1 MATKNEK
8 GLFVK
13 NPHFWRIPR
22 KKKKQIPK
30 DTFYCY
36 TPTSKPG
43 IMKDGRWGYTIK
55 TCPFY
60 DWKKL
65 RDIKPDYLDEDDL
78 VKYGE
83 DSVGYCTLVKV
94 EIDDQC
100 KSCGSKYGI

>member
-43 IMKDGRWGYTIK
+43 IMKDGRWGYSIK
-55 TCPFY
+55 LCPFY
-60 DWKKL
+60 NWKKL
-65 RDIKPDYLDEDDL
+65 KDLKSDYLDEDDL
-78 VKYGE
+78 TKYGE
-83 DSVGYCTLVKV
+83 NSVGYCNLIKF

-100 KSCGSKYGI
+100 KSCGSRYGI

>member
-60 DWKKL
+60 SWRK
-65 RDIKPDYLDEDDL
+65 IKDLKPLPDYLDESDL
-78 VKYGE
+78 GEFGE
-83 DSVGYCTLVKV
+83 DTVGWCKIVKG

-100 KSCGSKYGI
+100 KSCGAKY

>member
-43 IMKDGRWGYTIK
+43 IMKDGRW
-55 TCPFY
+55 
-60 DWKKL
+60 
-65 RDIKPDYLDEDDL
+65 
-78 VKYGE
+78 
-83 DSVGYCTLVKV
+83 
-94 EIDDQC
+94 
-100 KSCGSKYGI
+100 